1 MPGNFLDCAPVPPR
15 TSVLWHWRIHA
26 RGKLPVFSTHPLV
39 AKLIY
44 QLAPAALVSAAGI
57 VLLSS
62 LAKPAFAPPPVVPPP
77 LPALKTEAV
86 FTPTPREP
94 APVQVAEQPAPQPVP
109 QSPARPVAKPK
120 LQPHKLASV
129 EMPLPRQE
137 PAAATPLPAAP
148 LVAAQPPA
156 APTTNRTVM
165 ARLRDATA
173 SVTSIPVRAYSR
185 VAGWFAHE
193 EPPRPP
199 AEVPAAD
206 FSATM

>member
-1 MPGNFLDCAPVPPR
+1 
-15 TSVLWHWRIHA
+15 
-26 RGKLPVFSTHPLV
+26 LPVFPIHPLV

-62 LAKPAFAPPPVVPPP
+62 LAQPAFAPPPVVAPP

-86 FTPTPREP
+86 FTPTPRAAEP
-94 APVQVAEQPAPQPVP
+94 APVQVAEQPAPVP
-109 QSPARPVAKPK
+109 PAPARPAAKPK
-120 LQPHKLASV
+120 LQPRKLASV

-137 PAAATPLPAAP
+137 PVAATPLPAAP
-148 LVAAQPPA
+148 PVAAQAPA
-156 APTTNRTVM
+156 APPTNRTVM

-173 SVTSIPVRAYSR
+173 SVTSIPVRAYSG

>member
-1 MPGNFLDCAPVPPR
+1 MFP
-15 TSVLWHWRIHA
+15 
-26 RGKLPVFSTHPLV
+26 THPLV

-62 LAKPAFAPPPVVPPP
+62 LAKPAFAPPPVVAPP

-86 FTPTPREP
+86 FTPTPRAAEP
-94 APVQVAEQPAPQPVP
+94 APVQVAEQPVPQPAP
-109 QSPARPVAKPK
+109 PAPARPAAKPK
-120 LQPHKLASV
+120 PQPRKLASI
-129 EMPLPRQE
+129 ELPLARPE
-137 PAAATPLPAAP
+137 PVAATPLPVAP
-148 LVAAQPPA
+148 SVAAQPPA
-156 APTTNRTVM
+156 APTANRTAM
-165 ARLRDATA
+165 ARLRDVTA

-206 FSATM
+206 FGATM